1 MSRISASYY
10 RLSVS
15 RTVRIAGGDSGNG
28 VGYPSEQYSDM
39 AAKWEL
45 VEDLLAGTDAMRA
58 KGERWLP
65 REQHESV
72 SNYRTRLARSFLYNG
87 LRDTIEK
94 LTAKP
99 FSRPVNVKPESLGSD
114 QLDEIADDVDRAGM
128 NITQFGR
135 RLFEWA
141 VSFGK
146 AHVLVDY
153 PVVEEGL
160 NLAQE
165 READARP
172 ILLAVDPRDVIGWR
186 SERDPG
192 GKERLMQVRIKEK
205 RWVAD
210 KAYGTK
216 CIEYVRVIN
225 APPTVAQN
233 AEQPAAEDAQPA
245 TGTWE
250 LWELKDGRTY
260 EKIKSGTHTFPG
272 VPLVTVYF
280 KRDQF
285 MTAEPPM
292 QDLAEMN
299 LCHWQSSSDQRNIL
313 RFSRFG
319 MWKATGM
326 SQEEVEKPLTV
337 GPSFSF
343 KSVNPDADFAYV
355 EPQGAAVKLGEED
368 LRRIEQRMETLG
380 MQPLVQTT
388 ADSTA
393 AGKRIDESKTETT
406 IQAWVRATE
415 EAIEEAYEM
424 AAEWLGV
431 ELPED
436 FAVDIFSDFGISAN
450 GTADLE
456 FLLKARTSGDLTRV
470 TFLREIKR
478 RGVLADNVD
487 PEQEADEADAQ
498 ASSFGGQELLPGEDP
513 NQPPDPNADPEADP
527 SADPTQ
533 EGNKPPP
540 FPPRK

>member
-10 RLSVS
+10 RLSIT

-45 VEDLLAGTDAMRA
+45 IEDLLSGTDAMRA

-65 REQHESV
+65 REAHESV
-72 SNYRTRLARSFLYNG
+72 NNYRTRLARSFLYNG

-99 FSRPVNVKPESLGSD
+99 FSRPVNVKPESLGSE
-114 QLDEIADDVDRAGM
+114 QLDGIAEDVDRAGT
-128 NITQFGR
+128 NITQFAR

-146 AHVLVDY
+146 AHILVDY
-153 PVVEEGL
+153 PVVQEGL

-165 READARP
+165 RAVDARP
-172 ILLAVDPRDVIGWR
+172 VLLAIDPRDVIGWR

-192 GKERLMQVRIKEK
+192 GEERLTQVRIKEK
-205 RWVAD
+205 RWVANGPY
-210 KAYGTK
+210 ASK

-225 APPTVAQN
+225 APPTIAQN
-233 AEQPAAEDAQPA
+233 AEQPAVEDAQSA

-250 LWELKDGRTY
+250 LWELKDGKTY
-260 EKIKSGTHTFPG
+260 VKVQSGTHTFPG
-272 VPLVTVYF
+272 VPLVTLYF
-280 KRDQF
+280 KRNEF
-285 MTAEPPM
+285 MTADPPM
-292 QDLAEMN
+292 SDLAEMN

-355 EPQGAAVKLGEED
+355 EPQGAAIKLGEED

-380 MQPLVQTT
+380 MQPLIQTT

-393 AGKRIDESKTETT
+393 MGKRIDESKTETT
-406 IQAWVRATE
+406 IQSWVRIVE
-415 EAIEEAYEM
+415 EAIERAYQM
-424 AAEWLGV
+424 AAEWLGTD
-431 ELPED
+431 LPEE
-436 FAVDIFSDFGISAN
+436 FAIDIFSDFGISAN

-456 FLLKARTSGDLTRV
+456 FLLKARTSGDLTRL
-470 TFLREIKR
+470 TFLQEIKR
-478 RGVLADNVD
+478 RGVLADSVD
-487 PEQEADEADAQ
+487 PEEEAEEADAQ
-498 ASSFGGQELLPGEDP
+498 ASSFGMQPLIPGQNP
-513 NQPPDPNADPEADP
+513 NQPPPPNEDDEDEDDPAQEDPA
-527 SADPTQ
+527 T
-533 EGNKPPP
+533 PP
-540 FPPRK
+540 FPPRP